1 MWDYSRSVVRF
12 ILLTVTNIPGLSRS
26 PRERCGAC
34 RHQICSS
41 CHHDQDE
48 CHALKRCGYT
58 ADMYNVILP
67 VRFGLLKTRDPE
79 MFEWL
84 LQNMDHNEERNKDEE
99 MRRSTER
106 LVILVSG
113 ALGVSRSLAW
123 RMVGILFT
131 NCFEFK
137 LTDIDARA
145 LYPLVSLINHS
156 CVPNMRHTNLI
167 RQLESEDHQV
177 KGEIVVMHLEAQR
190 TILPNTELT
199 IRYNDYMTVSSEKST
214 LGHNPLRSKEK
225 LKCILF
231 HFWK

>member
-1 MWDYSRSVVRF
+1 
-12 ILLTVTNIPGLSRS
+12 
-26 PRERCGAC
+26 
-34 RHQICSS
+34 
-41 CHHDQDE
+41 
-48 CHALKRCGYT
+48 
-58 ADMYNVILP
+58 MYNIILP

-167 RQLESEDHQV
+167 RQLESVDHQI

-199 IRYNDYMTVSSEKST
+199 IRYNDYMTVSSEKFT
-214 LGHNPLRSKEK
+214 LGHNPLSSKEK

-231 HFWK
+231 HL